1 MDADPIFAGRFDRKP
16 MKGQDGKNGNLCPLR
31 TE

>member
-16 MKGQDGKNGNLCPLR
+16 MKA
-31 TE
+31 TATAEI